1 MATPPFDYNES
12 NPVGS
17 SIVSSYPTQ
26 ERDNRDTVKSAIDQ
40 LHYADTG
47 RDKASTGSD
56 ATRDTFYGQF
66 SLSPN
71 AGNIHYN
78 EVERTIQVFIGGAW
92 FKFQAARPG
101 DLRLTASPAEYTTPP
116 DGWLKC
122 NGQVLNAVS
131 NPEYQPL
138 FDAIEN
144 TYGGSDNTDFQ
155 VPDLEEKFVAGAS
168 GAGDY
173 VFGPTGAGEDTHA
186 LTEAELASHTHTGT
200 TDSDGEHTHDVE
212 VRNTGGSGGTSV
224 LGGGADNDLIADAA
238 VAAGSAHQHAFT
250 TDAAGSGNPHENRPA
265 FLAMGWL
272 IRYA

>member
-200 TDSDGEHTHDVE
+200 TDNDGAHEHTPIETRGSDGPN
-212 VRNTGGSGGTSV
+212 RIRSGNSGGPLNSATVDS
-224 LGGGADNDLIADAA
+224 D
-238 VAAGSAHQHAFT
+238 GSAHQHAFT
-250 TDAAGSGNPHENRPA
+250 TDAAGSGDPHENRPA